1 MSFNDIINQEIAKS
15 VLKSAISENK
25 VHHSYLFFGPEGSGK
40 KSTALEFAKALNCL
54 NIKDGESCENCS
66 YCKRISKNIHP
77 DVMSLSPSGP
87 KQTISIDSIREVEH
101 FAQLKS
107 LDARYKIVLI
117 ERPERLRKE
126 AGNCFLKT
134 LEEPP
139 RNVVIILLSAFP
151 DKILPTIV
159 SRCQKI
165 KFFALNPL
173 EGIAIIRK
181 RFNLEEDK
189 ASTLYFVCSGKTKWM
204 KLWSDA
210 DLWNLRQEIFNYF
223 TKMFSE
229 DKKDYSIPLQLA
241 EAITKTIADF
251 SDKIKKEQEQTIEEL
266 DKNLSP
272 SQIKEIKAL
281 KQAEAEELKKE
292 LMKIILSVIKS
303 LYADIISTN
312 YKTDF
317 IINKDE
323 ENFIKKKT
331 KNVSHSHLISAVKE
345 IEKSFEFLDYGANIQ
360 LLFQVMCINLF
371 YGER

>member
-40 KSTALEFAKALNCL
+40 KGTALEFAKALNCL
-54 NIKDGESCENCS
+54 NVKDGEPCENCS

-77 DVMSLSPSGP
+77 DVMSLSPSGA
-87 KQTISIDSIREVEH
+87 KQMISIDSIREVEH

-107 LDARYKIVLI
+107 LDARYKIVLL

-139 RNVVIILLSAFP
+139 RNVIIILLSAFP

-165 KFFALNPL
+165 KFLALNPS
-173 EGIAIIRK
+173 EGIATIK
-181 RFNLEEDK
+181 NRFNLEEDK
-189 ASTLYFVCSGKTKWM
+189 ASTLYFVCSGKAKWM
-204 KLWSDA
+204 KLWFDA

-241 EAITKTIADF
+241 ESIIKTVTDF
-251 SDKIKKEQEQTIEEL
+251 SDKIKKEQQEIIDEL
-266 DKNLSP
+266 DENLSS

-292 LMKIILSVIKS
+292 LIKIILSAIKS
-303 LYADIISTN
+303 LYADIISMN

-317 IINKDE
+317 IINKDKE
-323 ENFIKKKT
+323 IFIKKKT
-331 KNVSHSHLISAVKE
+331 KNVPRSYLMSAVKE
-345 IEKSFEFLDYGANIQ
+345 IEKSFEFLDYGANTQ

-371 YGER
+371 YDGR